1 MYMYWIFLKED
12 FIKWNIVLFLVMYVC
27 ICIIVGYIGIVVS
40 DVDKVCE
47 RFEFLGV
54 EFVKKSNDGMYY

>member
-1 MYMYWIFLKED
+1 M
-12 FIKWNIVLFLVMYVC
+12 KWNVVLFLIIM

>member
-1 MYMYWIFLKED
+1 M
-12 FIKWNIVLFLVMYVC
+12 KWNIVLFLIIM
-27 ICIIVGYIGIVVS
+27 ICIIVGYIGIVVL